1 MFALR
6 FVFCWFQALMCQV
19 TLCRLLMLLEWF
31 RSLLQII
38 TLVLYQF
45 RCLMLVSNTKI
56 WRSCCDGGLRGTCLQ
71 YSPTLIT
78 KCSSLSTDVHIDKVG
93 LRIGDGITFWPKSFN
108 DLSTKRKF
116 NEDEV
121 LQVKIEVC
129 QQQLL

>member
-19 TLCRLLMLLEWF
+19 TLCKLLMLLELF

-45 RCLMLVSNTKI
+45 SCLMLVSNTKT

-71 YSPTLIT
+71 YSPTLII
-78 KCSSLSTDVHIDKVG
+78 KCSSLSIDVHIDKVG

-108 DLSTKRKF
+108 YLNTKREF

-121 LQVKIEVC
+121 LQVKIEMC
-129 QQQLL
+129 QQLL

>member
-19 TLCRLLMLLEWF
+19 TLCKLLMLLELF

-45 RCLMLVSNTKI
+45 SCLMLVSNTKT

-71 YSPTLIT
+71 YSPTLII
-78 KCSSLSTDVHIDKVG
+78 KCSSLSIDVHIDKVG

-108 DLSTKRKF
+108 DLNTKREF

-121 LQVKIEVC
+121 LQVKIEMC
-129 QQQLL
+129 QQLL